1 MTIKFLKE
9 YFENT
14 TNPKFFLV
22 DVFSWRGNYG
32 EVAFEPSKT
41 GTREESLAL
50 IERALTE
57 TFTGYK
63 GGEYDYNEWTDVHFE
78 FDYSRWDDDALY
90 KVLLSGD

>member
-22 DVFSWRGNYG
+22 DVFSWRGIYA

-63 GGEYDYNEWTDVHFE
+63 GGEFNYDEWTDVHFE
-78 FDYSRWDDDALY
+78 FDCSRCDDDALY
-90 KVLLSGD
+90 KVLLSSD